1 MSESPNFFE
10 IHVLH
15 SNYFSFLIPVSAF
28 GFDDTMIME
37 VCVEYQL
44 TEDKTHFQAN
54 IWSHQKNSK
63 SKHFIYPLSIPFC
76 DDPETAIIEA
86 LNGDEHYNK
95 VMCDFI
101 CETAKHR
108 CDLDI

>member
-1 MSESPNFFE
+1 MILVKICRLYALHGPKWVCQAYREVLFFS
-10 IHVLH
+10 IGV
-15 SNYFSFLIPVSAF
+15 
-28 GFDDTMIME
+28 
-37 VCVEYQL
+37 
-44 TEDKTHFQAN
+44 
-54 IWSHQKNSK
+54 
-63 SKHFIYPLSIPFC
+63 IYGLQECSILFC